1 MRNLSVAGI
10 SFKEAEL
17 PDREIPDGDRCDS
30 PTVTPAPRLSE
41 DAEADAESLR
51 QQLATAERL
60 ALVAGLPLAAAWI
73 REHSEHA
80 VVWVEDGAM
89 QPKQMLAWVA
99 KERGLAPITCAVCG
113 HVATEVDTLHPYHQ
127 EWDRCAAHAP
137 RR

>member
-1 MRNLSVAGI
+1 MPDA
-10 SFKEAEL
+10 EAPEV
-17 PDREIPDGDRCDS
+17 DRRPLNS
-30 PTVTPAPRLSE
+30 MALAPRLSE
-41 DAEADAESLR
+41 DAEAEAESLR

-73 REHSEHA
+73 REHSDHA

-113 HVATEVDTLHPYHQ
+113 HVATEVDALHPYYQ